1 MSRSPMRRPRKRAL
15 RRALGLALAAGLAA
29 GATLACRDAEPLS
42 PEAQVRQLLEGLE
55 EAAEAGEVGRIKE
68 HISARYEDAA
78 GRDRRAVGAL
88 LAFHVLRHPNR
99 HLLLRVREVSGR
111 ADGRVSVLLHVG
123 LAGRGGAAAFS
134 ADVFE
139 VELDF
144 RREEDTWRVVWAA
157 WNRAP
162 AGALL

>member
-1 MSRSPMRRPRKRAL
+1 MSRSATHRSRKRRL

-29 GATLACRDAEPLS
+29 GATLACRDAEPVS
-42 PEAQVRQLLEGLE
+42 PEAQVRELLERLE
-55 EAAEAGEVGRIKE
+55 GAAEAGEVGRIKD
-68 HISARYEDAA
+68 HISPHYEDAA

-88 LAFHVLRHPNR
+88 LAFHVLRHPSR
-99 HLLLRVREVSGR
+99 HMLLRVREVTGR
-111 ADGRVSVLLHVG
+111 VDGRVSVLLHVG

-144 RREEDTWRVVWAA
+144 RHEEDAWRVVWAA
-157 WNRAP
+157 WKRAP
-162 AGALL
+162 AGALM